1 MNNFDAYI
9 QSILE
14 ETYFGGSP
22 YERITR
28 VKRHITFE
36 ESEEESPPVDDE
48 EENMEDIIRSTRAA
62 QDKQI
67 EDIFGP
73 GEKDKAE
80 SHEDP
85 SLDRESS
92 TKGQIRDIISNDEF
106 LSKIH
111 VEEGENRTRT
121 AGEESEEH
129 IYDKFKSVDLERVDD
144 ERSHGFWSVDRIG
157 SPVYELKETDRDKL
171 PKATLADG
179 RELTFTIL
187 AFPYKYVDPEDELRL
202 FDEDGEEMSDRLA
215 MWQIIAVHP
224 VVNGD
229 IYTNMRPIYVGP
241 STSFKKFHELMNLD

>member
-1 MNNFDAYI
+1 MNNFDTYI

-36 ESEEESPPVDDE
+36 ENEEEPSHVDDE
-48 EENMEDIIRSTRAA
+48 GGMEDIIRSTRAA

-73 GEKDKAE
+73 NKKKKD
-80 SHEDP
+80 SIEDRD
-85 SLDRESS
+85 LDTESS
-92 TKGQIRDIISNDEF
+92 TKSQIRDIISNDEF
-106 LSKIH
+106 LSRIH

-144 ERSHGFWSVDRIG
+144 ERPNGFWSVDRIG

-179 RELTFTIL
+179 RELTFTVL